1 MAEQSEHDQSF
12 DLNDD
17 FELDEALPPLEGDED
32 DAPGPDS
39 DRTVDLDK
47 YGIWV
52 KGEPEDFTEE
62 QNFDD
67 TEMELEDLSL
77 EEEGMDDMGSDETIS
92 EDSNDMIEDLDL
104 PEEESLSGLDE
115 AEEELEEISADE
127 EISVLENG
135 ESTDFSMDEMESETI
150 SGGNEDFEEV
160 SLDDLGIE
168 LSEENPEEEGASKEA
183 SRGQSVTQSSEP
195 SVMGSGTPMED
206 DSDAMVHGDE
216 DFPELSLDLEEEESE
231 FKAAEDQGAEEEL
244 DELSLPDEEAFETG
258 EIVVP
263 EAEELTL
270 EESGEAALPEIGEE
284 EDLSS
289 LDSLEEIPELEYGQ
303 EETSE
308 LLAEDEGEE
317 IEVSLSEDDAI
328 EESDHELES
337 LGAGLSGREGSEAGS
352 TSILSRIESELRSIK
367 SELTALKSELGVLRG
382 GKAAGKAAVDHG
394 AGDEA
399 GQGAFFEEEEEDE
412 TIALT
417 GEELDNI
424 LTTADIKEEEE
435 TLEAEENAEEEA
447 LDLGDDIISL
457 DEEETGGAVLSAP
470 EAEEAEEAPADLASL
485 DLGSDE
491 DLSSFPQESG
501 EPELPGDE
509 IEIEIPEFDEGGME
523 PADAGEAEEIPSID
537 IDHIDDDMGI
547 GLESE
552 LSLDEEPVG
561 ELDEL
566 ELTPAESAAAPEMG
580 GAKGEQIPSG
590 LKEEIK
596 SVLGYMDHLLESLPE
611 EKIEEFAKSEYFSI
625 YKKLFEELGLV
636 S

>member
-1 MAEQSEHDQSF
+1 
-12 DLNDD
+12 
-17 FELDEALPPLEGDED
+17 
-32 DAPGPDS
+32 
-39 DRTVDLDK
+39 
-47 YGIWV
+47 
-52 KGEPEDFTEE
+52 
-62 QNFDD
+62 
-67 TEMELEDLSL
+67 
-77 EEEGMDDMGSDETIS
+77 
-92 EDSNDMIEDLDL
+92 
-104 PEEESLSGLDE
+104 
-115 AEEELEEISADE
+115 
-127 EISVLENG
+127 
-135 ESTDFSMDEMESETI
+135 
-150 SGGNEDFEEV
+150 
-160 SLDDLGIE
+160 
-168 LSEENPEEEGASKEA
+168 
-183 SRGQSVTQSSEP
+183 
-195 SVMGSGTPMED
+195 
-206 DSDAMVHGDE
+206 
-216 DFPELSLDLEEEESE
+216 
-231 FKAAEDQGAEEEL
+231 
-244 DELSLPDEEAFETG
+244 
-258 EIVVP
+258 
-263 EAEELTL
+263 
-270 EESGEAALPEIGEE
+270 
-284 EDLSS
+284 
-289 LDSLEEIPELEYGQ
+289 
-303 EETSE
+303 
-308 LLAEDEGEE
+308 
-317 IEVSLSEDDAI
+317 
-328 EESDHELES
+328 
-337 LGAGLSGREGSEAGS
+337 
-352 TSILSRIESELRSIK
+352 
-367 SELTALKSELGVLRG
+367 
-382 GKAAGKAAVDHG
+382 
-394 AGDEA
+394 
-399 GQGAFFEEEEEDE
+399 
-412 TIALT
+412 
-417 GEELDNI
+417 
-424 LTTADIKEEEE
+424 
-435 TLEAEENAEEEA
+435 ENAEEEA